1 LQWFEFDPGY
11 LFIRLLA
18 ALGLAWNVKV
28 PSAEK
33 IALRR
38 LHEVVPDVAELEH
51 GWSSAS
57 GG

>member
-1 LQWFEFDPGY
+1 MRWFEFDRA

-18 ALGLAWNVKV
+18 ALELPWNVKV

-38 LHEVVPDVAELEH
+38 LHEPAPDVAELEH
-51 GWSSAS
+51 G
-57 GG
+57 

>member
-1 LQWFEFDPGY
+1 LRWFEFDPGY

-38 LHEVVPDVAELEH
+38 LHEPAPDVAELEH
-51 GWSSAS
+51 G
-57 GG
+57 